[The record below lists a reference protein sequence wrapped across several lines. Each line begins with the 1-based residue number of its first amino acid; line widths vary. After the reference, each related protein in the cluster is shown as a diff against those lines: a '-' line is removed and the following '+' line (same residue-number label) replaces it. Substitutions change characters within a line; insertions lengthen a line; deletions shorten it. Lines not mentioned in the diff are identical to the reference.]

1 MSQDCRGVGHRLV
14 ACAAVGPDSTDTEA
28 SGRAELEWLDVEPVR
43 GGGIRGAALLK
54 RVFVGRPRPTHEL
67 EDTLLSKFLALP
79 IFSSDPISSVA
90 YATEAAMLVL
100 VGVSLSERHL
110 VFPLAIV
117 IAVLLAI
124 VALSYTQVV
133 RAYETSGGA
142 YVVAKDNFGTAPSLV
157 AGAALLVDY
166 VLTVSV
172 SVAGGVLAITS
183 AVPSLTSWNV
193 KLSVIAIAI
202 ITFVNLRGVRESG
215 IAFALPTY
223 GFVVSMFALVAV
235 GLYKTIT
242 GTAPHAVAPHPIPA
256 GAGAIGVFVLLRAF
270 ASGSSAL
277 TGVEAIANGVN
288 AFRRPQSSNAA
299 KTLLM
304 MASIAIVLFLGV
316 SYLAVQMKTRPSST
330 VSVLSE
336 IANGIF
342 PSSSSAHF
350 MFWVVQVFTFAILV
364 LAANTSYQGFPRLA
378 AIMARDGFMPRQFS
392 NLGDRLVF
400 SNGMLVLATIATAL
414 ILIFSA
420 NVNSLIHLYVLGVFT
435 AFTLSQAGMV
445 RHWFRT
451 RERGWRVS
459 ALINGVGAAATGLV
473 GVIVI
478 ATKFTEGAWAVVV
491 AIPVLV
497 VMFLATSR
505 HYSLVA
511 RRLRRGVKAV
521 LAQPAHSQTV
531 LLYVERL
538 DPATRTA
545 LWYAQTIANGDL
557 RAIHVPFH
565 GSDPGIKPRFYR
577 VARGNPHLELLASDQ
592 DPIDA
597 VLDYVWELPHSES
610 NFVTVVIPELFHRP
624 TLLAAFLRRTTFS
637 LKLRL
642 LAEPGLVVTDVPRVH
657 KNHVE
662 FVDPKRAGCI
672 VPVGGVN
679 AASLRAVRYAET
691 LGFPD
696 TRALSLAFEQTDAEK
711 IRSEW
716 ARNGITM
723 PLEIVEPT
731 HRDLGRP
738 ILARV
743 RQITADPD
751 AIAVVVMP
759 ELVVRGVDRLLHN
772 QRALYLKRLLL
783 FEPNVILASVP
794 YQFL

>member
-1 MSQDCRGVGHRLV
+1 VSGDQTDERPPDEVSHDWQDVQ
-14 ACAAVGPDSTDTEA
+14 
-28 SGRAELEWLDVEPVR
+28 PVR
-43 GGGIRGAALLK
+43 GGGVRGTTLLK
-54 RVFVGRPRPTHEL
+54 RVFVGRPRPTREL

-79 IFSSDPISSVA
+79 IFSSDAISSVA
-90 YATEAAMLVL
+90 YATEAAMVVL
-100 VGVSLSERHL
+100 VGVSAAALHL
-110 VFPLAIV
+110 VFPLSIV
-117 IAVLLAI
+117 IAILLGI

-133 RAYETSGGA
+133 RAYATSGGA
-142 YVVAKDNFGTAPSLV
+142 YVVAKDNFGTVPSLV

-172 SVAGGVLAITS
+172 SVAGGILAITS
-183 AVPSLTSWNV
+183 AVPSLAGWNV
-193 KLSVIAIAI
+193 KLCVLAIAL

-223 GFVVSMFALVAV
+223 GFIASTLVLIAV
-235 GLYKTIT
+235 GLVETIN
-242 GTAPHAVAPHPIPA
+242 GSPPHAVVPDAIPA
-256 GAGAIGVFVLLRAF
+256 GAGAVGAFVLLRAF

-304 MASIAIVLFLGV
+304 MASVAIVLFLGV
-316 SYLAVQMKTRPSST
+316 SYLAVHVHARPSTS

-336 IANGIF
+336 IASAVF

-350 MFWVVQVFTFAILV
+350 MFWVVQVFTFAILI

-378 AIMARDGFMPRQFS
+378 AIMAEDGFFPRQFS

-400 SNGMLVLATIATAL
+400 SNGVIVLALLATAL
-414 ILIFSA
+414 ILAFSA

-435 AFTLSQAGMV
+435 AFTISQTGMV
-445 RHWFRT
+445 RHWFRNQ
-451 RERGWRVS
+451 EPGWRRR
-459 ALINGVGAAATGLV
+459 ALLNGVGGTATGLV

-478 ATKFTEGAWAVVV
+478 VTKFTEGAWAVVV

-497 VMFLATSR
+497 VVFLGIGR

-511 RRLRRGVKAV
+511 RRLRKGAGAV
-521 LAQPAHSQTV
+521 LAQPVRSATV
-531 LLYVERL
+531 LMYVERL
-538 DPATRTA
+538 DSSTRTA
-545 LWYAQTIANGDL
+545 LWYAQTIAGGDL
-557 RAIHVPFH
+557 RAIHVPFE
-565 GSDPGIKPRFYR
+565 GSDPGIRPRFFA
-577 VARGNPHLELLASDQ
+577 VAKGRPHLEVLATGQ
-592 DPIDA
+592 RPLDA
-597 VLDYVWELPHSES
+597 VLDYVWELPHGES
-610 NFVTVVIPELFHRP
+610 DFVTVVIPELFSRP
-624 TLLAAFLRRTTFS
+624 SLLTALLHQTTFS

-642 LAEPGLVVTDVPRVH
+642 LSEPGLVVTGVPRVREEPRQY
-657 KNHVE
+657 VE
-662 FVDPKRAGCI
+662 PKRASCI
-672 VPVGGVN
+672 VPVSGIN

-691 LGFPD
+691 LGLPD
-696 TRALSLAFEQTDAEK
+696 TNALFLAFDGSDADEMREDWK
-711 IRSEW
+711 RL
-716 ARNGITM
+716 ALTL
-723 PLEIVEPT
+723 PLEIVEAT

-738 ILARV
+738 LLARL

-751 AIAVVVMP
+751 AVAVVIMP

-794 YQFL
+794 YQLL

>member
-1 MSQDCRGVGHRLV
+1 VSD
-14 ACAAVGPDSTDTEA
+14 DSDTQPSEQ
-28 SGRAELEWLDVEPVR
+28 AELDWLDIQPVR
-43 GGGIRGAALLK
+43 GGGARGTTLLK
-54 RVFVGRPRPTHEL
+54 RIFVGRPRPTNEL

-79 IFSSDPISSVA
+79 IFSSDAISSVA
-90 YATEAAMLVL
+90 YATEAAMVVL
-100 VGVSLSERHL
+100 VGVSAAALHL
-110 VFPLAIV
+110 VFPLSIV
-117 IAVLLAI
+117 IAILLGI

-142 YVVAKDNFGTAPSLV
+142 YVVAKDNFGTVPSLV

-172 SVAGGVLAITS
+172 SVAGGILAITS
-183 AVPSLTSWNV
+183 AVPSLAGWNV
-193 KLSVIAIAI
+193 KLCVLAIVL

-223 GFVVSMFALVAV
+223 GFIVSMLVLIIV
-235 GLYKTIT
+235 GLVECIA
-242 GTAPHAVAPHPIPA
+242 GSPPHAVVPHAIPA
-256 GAGAIGVFVLLRAF
+256 EAGAVGAFVLLKAF

-316 SYLAVQMKTRPSST
+316 SYLAVQVHARPSST

-336 IANGIF
+336 IANAVF
-342 PSSSSAHF
+342 PSASSAHF
-350 MFWVVQVFTFAILV
+350 MFWVVQVFTFGILI

-378 AIMARDGFMPRQFS
+378 AIMARDGFFPRQFS

-400 SNGMLVLATIATAL
+400 SNGVLVLAFLATAL
-414 ILIFSA
+414 ILVFSA

-435 AFTLSQAGMV
+435 AFTISQAGMV
-445 RHWFRT
+445 RHWFRNQ
-451 RERGWRVS
+451 EPGWRGR
-459 ALINGVGAAATGLV
+459 ALLNGVGGTATGLV

-478 ATKFTEGAWAVVV
+478 VTKFTEGAWAVVV
-491 AIPVLV
+491 AIPLLV
-497 VMFLATSR
+497 VLFLAISR
-505 HYSLVA
+505 HYSLVS
-511 RRLRRGVKAV
+511 RRLRKGAKAV
-521 LAQPAHSQTV
+521 LAQPVRSRTV

-538 DPATRTA
+538 DPSTRTA
-545 LWYAQTIANGDL
+545 LWYAQTIADGNL
-557 RAIHVPFH
+557 HAIHVPFE
-565 GSDPGIKPRFYR
+565 GSDPGIKPRFFR
-577 VARGNPHLELLASDQ
+577 VAQGNPHLEVLMSGQRPL
-592 DPIDA
+592 DA
-597 VLDYVWELPHSES
+597 VLDYVWELPHGES
-610 NFVTVVIPELFHRP
+610 DFVTVVIPEMFGRP
-624 TLLAAFLRRTTFS
+624 SLLTAFMHHTTFS

-642 LAEPGLVVTDVPRVH
+642 LSEPGLVVTGVPQVLDKQRQFA
-657 KNHVE
+657 E
-662 FVDPKRAGCI
+662 PKQASCI
-672 VPVGGVN
+672 VPVSGVT

-691 LGFPD
+691 LGFRD
-696 TRALSLAFEQTDAEK
+696 THALFLAFDEAEATEMK
-711 IRSEW
+711 EDWERH
-716 ARNGITM
+716 GITM
-723 PLEIVEPT
+723 PLEIDEAT

-738 ILARV
+738 LLARL

-751 AIAVVVMP
+751 SIAVVVMP

-783 FEPNVILASVP
+783 FEPNVVLASVP

>member
-1 MSQDCRGVGHRLV
+1 MSDD
-14 ACAAVGPDSTDTEA
+14 PTDVQAPQE
-28 SGRAELEWLDVEPVR
+28 SELDWLDVEPVR
-43 GGGIRGAALLK
+43 GGGVRGTTLLK
-54 RVFVGRPRPTHEL
+54 RIFVGRPRPTREL
-67 EDTLLSKFLALP
+67 EETLLSKFLALP

-90 YATEAAMLVL
+90 YATEAAMVVL
-100 VGVSLSERHL
+100 VGVSASALHL
-110 VFPLAIV
+110 VFPLSIV
-117 IAVLLAI
+117 IAILLGI

-142 YVVAKDNFGTAPSLV
+142 YVVAMDNFGTIPALV
-157 AGAALLVDY
+157 AAAALLVDY

-172 SVAGGVLAITS
+172 SVAGGVFAVTS
-183 AVPSLTSWNV
+183 AVPSLASWNV
-193 KLSVIAIAI
+193 RLCVIAIAA

-223 GFVVSMFALVAV
+223 GFIVSMFVLIGV
-235 GLYKTIT
+235 GLVKCIM
-242 GTAPHAVAPHPIPA
+242 GSPPHAVVPHEIPA
-256 GAGAIGVFVLLRAF
+256 GVGAVGAFVLLRAF

-304 MASIAIVLFLGV
+304 MASVAIALFLGV
-316 SYLAVQMKTRPSST
+316 SYLAVQVHARPSES

-336 IANGIF
+336 IANAIF

-350 MFWVVQVFTFAILV
+350 MFWVIQVFTFGILI

-378 AIMARDGFMPRQFS
+378 AIMAKDGFFPRQFS

-400 SNGMLVLATIATAL
+400 SNGVVVLALLATAL
-414 ILIFSA
+414 ILVFSA

-435 AFTLSQAGMV
+435 AFTISQAGMV

-451 RERGWRVS
+451 QGPGWRGR
-459 ALINGVGAAATGLV
+459 ALLNGIGGAATGLV

-478 ATKFTEGAWAVVV
+478 ITKFTEGAWAVVV
-491 AIPVLV
+491 AIPLLV
-497 VMFLATSR
+497 VLFLAIGR
-505 HYSLVA
+505 HYSLVS
-511 RRLRRGVKAV
+511 RRLRKGARAV
-521 LAQPAHSQTV
+521 LAQPVRSRTV

-538 DPATRTA
+538 DPSTRAA
-545 LWYAQTIANGDL
+545 LWYAQAIADGDL
-557 RAIHVPFH
+557 RAIHVPFD
-565 GSDPGIKPRFYR
+565 GSDPGIKPRFFR
-577 VARGNPHLELLASDQ
+577 VARGNPHLEILASGQ
-592 DPIDA
+592 RPLDA

-610 NFVTVVIPELFHRP
+610 DFVTVVIPEMFGHP
-624 TLLAAFLRRTTFS
+624 SLLTAFMHRTTFS

-642 LAEPGLVVTDVPRVH
+642 LSEPGVVVTDVPQVLDKQRQF
-657 KNHVE
+657 VE
-662 FVDPKRAGCI
+662 PRQASCI
-672 VPVGGVN
+672 VPVAGVT

-696 TRALSLAFEQTDAEK
+696 TRAMFLAFDGTDADAMQEDW
-711 IRSEW
+711 RSH
-716 ARNGITM
+716 GLTM
-723 PLEIVEPT
+723 PLEIVEAT

-738 ILARV
+738 LLARL
-743 RQITADPD
+743 RQITAEPD
-751 AIAVVVMP
+751 AVAVVVMP
-759 ELVVRGVDRLLHN
+759 ELIVRGVDRMLHN